1 MISRRHL
8 LFAAGAAPLTG
19 QERKRPEPPK
29 PERSSSNYQ
38 LKVDP
43 ASMPEIPESAPRP
56 AAEAPAP
63 FASAQWKISYF
74 LDEVD
79 RNFTIT
85 GFVHPA
91 PEFALAV
98 GVLVDTRRGSTQNT
112 GVVTRDGGTS
122 WNQIRLP
129 RPPVSA
135 FALDAAHVWLVG
147 GGRLYFSKD
156 QGGSWTRLR
165 LPRRMAQVC
174 FNTPLTGFAFGA
186 GKTFHRTSDGGQ
198 KWTPVA
204 EGAQLPLTDETTL
217 FRSMSFVNERVGL
230 LAGNSRRISMDED
243 DYLPAW
249 MTPERALTRRPR
261 PATTV
266 VLSTLDGGATWRSSV
281 TSAFGDIE
289 RVSLAGTRGAALFQ
303 YGEGFVWPSEV
314 FRSDLST
321 GKNESLFRR
330 KGLRV
335 TDVSLVG
342 QAGYLLAAIEPF
354 GRLPGAGL
362 PGRLRVI
369 CSPDGKQWFQMPVD
383 YRAQA
388 PHALLAGHGESMFA
402 ALSNGM
408 ILRMER

>member
-1 MISRRHL
+1 MISRRQL
-8 LFAAGAAPLTG
+8 LLAAGAAPLIG
-19 QERKRPEPPK
+19 QERQRPAPPK
-29 PERSSSNYQ
+29 PERSAGNYQ
-38 LKVDP
+38 LNVDP
-43 ASMPEIPESAPRP
+43 ASMPEIPEAPPRP

-63 FASAQWKISYF
+63 FAGAHWKISYF
-74 LDEVD
+74 LDEAD
-79 RNFTIT
+79 RNLTIT
-85 GFVHPA
+85 GLVHPA

-98 GVLVDTRRGSTQNT
+98 GVLVDTRRGGTQNT
-112 GVVTRDGGTS
+112 AVVTLDGGKS
-122 WNQIRLP
+122 WSHVRLP
-129 RPPVSA
+129 RPPVSV

-156 QGGSWTRLR
+156 QGGKWTRLR

-174 FNTPLTGFAFGA
+174 FNTPLTGFAFGG

-198 KWTPVA
+198 NWTPVA
-204 EGAQLPLTDETTL
+204 EGAQLKLTDETTV
-217 FRSMSFVNERVGL
+217 FHAMSFVNERVGL
-230 LAGNSRRISMDED
+230 LAGNSRRNQMDED

-266 VLSTLDGGATWRSSV
+266 VLSTLDGGATWSNSV

-289 RVSLAGTRGAALFQ
+289 RVRLEGTRGAALFS

-314 FRSDLST
+314 FRTDLST

-330 KGLRV
+330 KGVRV
-335 TDVSLVG
+335 TDVSLTG
-342 QAGYLLAAIEPF
+342 QSGYLLAAIEPF

-362 PGRLRVI
+362 PGRLRII
-369 CSPDGKQWFQMPVD
+369 CSPDGIEWFQMPVD
-383 YRAQA
+383 YRAQG
-388 PHALLAGHGESMFA
+388 PHALLAGHRESVFV
-402 ALSNGM
+402 ALANGM